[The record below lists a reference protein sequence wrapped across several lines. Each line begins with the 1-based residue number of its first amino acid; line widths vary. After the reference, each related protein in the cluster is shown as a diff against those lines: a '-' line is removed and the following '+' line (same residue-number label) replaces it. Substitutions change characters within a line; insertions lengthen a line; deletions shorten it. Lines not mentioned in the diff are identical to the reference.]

1 LVNHLSGKTQK
12 YIKMVFRNLTELN
25 LVKRELLPIV
35 KKNQEEREIQDA
47 YEGWHDAG
55 DFAR

>member
-1 LVNHLSGKTQK
+1 
-12 YIKMVFRNLTELN
+12 
-25 LVKRELLPIV
+25 V